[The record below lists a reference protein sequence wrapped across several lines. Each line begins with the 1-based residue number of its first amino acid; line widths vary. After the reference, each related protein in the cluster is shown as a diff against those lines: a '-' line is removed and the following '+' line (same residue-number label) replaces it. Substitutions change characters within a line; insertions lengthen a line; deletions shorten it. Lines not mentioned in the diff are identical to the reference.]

1 MLTRLFESVD
11 KEMPEFHLQ
20 ANLVIFNAVLSS
32 SEVSGDW
39 CSAFRLL
46 QDVQEKHLS
55 KIVWQ
60 HLFMYFDIL
69 PKVCSLSQFDTSG
82 IRHGGFEQHLH
93 PSQCSVLP
101 RWMCCLYVYAFKRL
115 SLPLPLLYVSFCSIS
130 LFQTALE
137 HQSGSIMKHIW
148 HWTLYLYWHWN
159 KSILYS
165 TKVLQRLS

>member
-46 QDVQEKHLS
+46 QDVQAKHLS

-69 PKVCSLSQFDTSG
+69 PKVCSLS
-82 IRHGGFEQHLH
+82 
-93 PSQCSVLP
+93 
-101 RWMCCLYVYAFKRL
+101 
-115 SLPLPLLYVSFCSIS
+115 
-130 LFQTALE
+130 
-137 HQSGSIMKHIW
+137 
-148 HWTLYLYWHWN
+148 
-159 KSILYS
+159 
-165 TKVLQRLS
+165 